1 MRRKSSKER
10 VLDIRSTLPAHL
22 LKHANQCLKRAQFFF
37 SFFFLVA
44 FNIFKNQY
52 LVFFFLL
59 LIHLNEQYDPEA
71 RVYFIEKLKYNLRLQ
86 NDGEKWAKKFRSK
99 NNLFTNLRNYL

>member
-1 MRRKSSKER
+1 MPTN
-10 VLDIRSTLPAHL
+10 VLKGPNS
-22 LKHANQCLKRAQFFF
+22 F
-37 SFFFLVA
+37 FFFLVA

-52 LVFFFLL
+52 LVFFLL

-99 NNLFTNLRNYL
+99 YNLFTNLRNYL

>member
-1 MRRKSSKER
+1 MPTN
-10 VLDIRSTLPAHL
+10 VLKGPNS
-22 LKHANQCLKRAQFFF
+22 FF
-37 SFFFLVA
+37 SFFWLPLIFL
-44 FNIFKNQY
+44 IFLKISIW
-52 LVFFFLL
+52 FFFLL